1 MRSQNHFEI
10 PDNESRANT
19 RDNHGKYDRYIDF
32 GSMMIE
38 EWLYA
43 THEKEYTGW

>member
-1 MRSQNHFEI
+1 MKHIRSDDERVMRSQNHFEI
-10 PDNESRANT
+10 PDNEPCTNT

-38 EWLYA
+38 E
-43 THEKEYTGW
+43 